1 MQKEKI
7 KAKHKEFI
15 CLAVGFLGALL
26 GLCGILAFNQFIL
39 MSLPLGVRMA
49 GMILSYWLMALIPVI
64 VMLVCKDKL
73 SDYGFEK
80 NKIGYQIAVGVVI
93 GVALSFVLTLT
104 PHLLGFGEYVDNGKR
119 YRYLWQ
125 FIYEFVY
132 CIFAVGLAEEFVFRG
147 FIYEKIK
154 RISQKDIVAIICSSV
169 LFGASHLLGGNL
181 VQMFVTA
188 FLGAIFCLCKL
199 KVKNCTTLSLI
210 IAHGIYDALIT
221 VWAYVFG

>member
-1 MQKEKI
+1 MQKGK
-7 KAKHKEFI
+7 KATHKEFI
-15 CLAVGFLGALL
+15 SLAVGFLGALL
-26 GLCGILAFNQFIL
+26 GLCGIFAFNRFIL

-49 GMILSYWLMALIPVI
+49 GSILTYWIMALIPVI

-73 SDYGFEK
+73 SDYGFEN
-80 NKIGYQIAVGVVI
+80 NKIGYQIAAGVVI
-93 GVALSFVLTLT
+93 GLALSFVLTLT

-132 CIFAVGLAEEFVFRG
+132 FIFAVGLAEEFVFRG

-154 RISQKDIVAIICSSV
+154 RISQKDIVAIIGSSV

-181 VQMFVTA
+181 VQMFATA

-221 VWAYVFG
+221 VWAYVFS